1 MGQIE
6 LNDYSD
12 RLACAIS
19 QSVFFKKN
27 NGELNKS
34 EVLDG
39 IILAL
44 MRAKANGKKIM
55 FIGNGGSATVAGHMA
70 EDFSKVGG
78 IRSMAFN
85 DAPLL
90 TCLGN
95 DYSFEQI
102 FEKAIEI
109 YGDPGDILF
118 AVSSSGKSKNILNGV
133 EAARRKS
140 VEIVTL
146 SGFDSENPL
155 SKAGDINIH
164 TPSRSYG
171 IVENAHSAII
181 HYFLDYISGKLTD
194 AVA

>member
-44 MRAKANGKKIM
+44 MRAKASGKKIM

-102 FEKAIEI
+102 F
-109 YGDPGDILF
+109 
-118 AVSSSGKSKNILNGV
+118 
-133 EAARRKS
+133 
-140 VEIVTL
+140 
-146 SGFDSENPL
+146 
-155 SKAGDINIH
+155 
-164 TPSRSYG
+164 
-171 IVENAHSAII
+171 
-181 HYFLDYISGKLTD
+181 
-194 AVA
+194 

>member
-109 YGDPGDILF
+109 YGDPGDFRF
-118 AVSSSGKSKNILNGV
+118 AVSRSSKSKNILNGV

-140 VEIVTL
+140 IEIVTL

-155 SKAGDINIH
+155 SKTGDINIH